1 MKRTL
6 TALFFSLSG
15 LATSAYAQDE
25 LTISKLAVG

>member
-25 LTISKLAVG
+25 L